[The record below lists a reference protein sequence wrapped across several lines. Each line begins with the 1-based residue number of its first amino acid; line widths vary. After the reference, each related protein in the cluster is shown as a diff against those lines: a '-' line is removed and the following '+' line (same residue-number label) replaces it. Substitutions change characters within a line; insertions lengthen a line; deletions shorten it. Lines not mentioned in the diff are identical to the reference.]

1 VNVLKFPGCPA
12 VSLRRPFD
20 CVVMNEKTI
29 TEKDWRLRVFDS
41 LSFPSLILRPDKTIV
56 TANQKL
62 LDKFGMEMNEIV
74 GKTCHE
80 IFYQSKTSC
89 SMSMCPLPRV
99 LAYGEGYSVLRQV
112 FRGDG
117 EEAWEDRVFSP
128 ILDEEGQVI
137 YVLESLR
144 DVTRV
149 KTLEKALEET
159 KEFLEKVVQS
169 SVSAIVAADRDG
181 NLLIMNRA
189 AEELFGF
196 SLKEAAGTKTVED
209 LYPPGKA
216 KEIMRALRDAKRGGK
231 GRLPATKIM
240 IMNAKGVEIPVE
252 ITASIIYE
260 DGKELATMG
269 IYNDLRERLA
279 VEKVLKETQAQL
291 AQSEKLA
298 SLGQLAAG
306 VAHEINNPLTGILLY
321 ASMALEKL
329 GKNDPLCEHLK
340 YVVEDV
346 NRCKGIVK
354 NLLAYSRRSTTTKEI
369 IPLNDLVNQSLNL
382 IRDQKL
388 FGNIIV
394 SKEMS
399 GELILIHGDRN
410 QLAQVIINLVMNASG
425 AMDGEGVL
433 TFRTYRDKPNKRAYL
448 EVSDTGCGIPP
459 ENLPRIFD
467 PFFTTKEP
475 GKGTGLGLSTSLGI
489 IQESGGNISVKE
501 TGPQGTT
508 FLVELPLFVPSED
521 PEESIEQQ

>member
-1 VNVLKFPGCPA
+1 
-12 VSLRRPFD
+12 
-20 CVVMNEKTI
+20 MNEKT
-29 TEKDWRLRVFDS
+29 TAQEDWRFRVFDS
-41 LSFPSLILRPDKTIV
+41 LSFPTLILRPDRAIV
-56 TANQKL
+56 TANQKF
-62 LDKFGMEMNEIV
+62 LDKFGMEINEIV

-80 IFYQSKTSC
+80 IFYHSKTPC
-89 SMSMCPLPRV
+89 SMNMCPLPRV
-99 LAYGEGYSVLRQV
+99 LAYGEGHSILRQV
-112 FRGDG
+112 IGKDG
-117 EEAWEDRVFSP
+117 EVGWEDRVFSP
-128 ILDEEGQVI
+128 ILDDEGQVI

-144 DVTRV
+144 DVTRI
-149 KTLEKALEET
+149 KTLERVLEET
-159 KEFLEKVVQS
+159 REFLEKVVQS
-169 SVSAIVAADRDG
+169 SVSAIVAADREG

-196 SLKEAAGTKTVED
+196 SLKEAAGRKTVED
-209 LYPPGKA
+209 LYPSGKA
-216 KEIMRALRDAKRGGK
+216 KEIMRALRDEKRGGK
-231 GRLPATKIM
+231 GKLPATKIS
-240 IMNAKGVEIPVE
+240 ILNAKGVEIPVE

-260 DGKELATMG
+260 EGKELATMG

-279 VEKVLKETQAQL
+279 VEKTLRETQDQL

-329 GKNDPLCEHLK
+329 DRNDPLCEHLK

-369 IPLNDLVNQSLNL
+369 IPLNDLVDQSLNL

-388 FGNIIV
+388 FGNVVV

-399 GELILIHGDRN
+399 QELILIHGDRN
-410 QLAQVIINLVMNASG
+410 HLAQVIINLVMNASA

-433 TFRTYRDKPNKRAYL
+433 IFRTYRDKPNRKAYL
-448 EVSDTGCGIPP
+448 EVSDTGCGIPS

-501 TGPQGTT
+501 TGTEGTT
-508 FLVELPLFVPSED
+508 FLVELPLFVPAEN
-521 PEESIEQQ
+521 PEESMIQE